1 METYVMLWHKII
13 KKTCFIVITVV
24 FLLNMTEIQHMQ
36 SPNLIHQCNK
46 DHTEVC
52 CSIGVHV
59 FSCGEWNV
67 ILVSAAHSDLS
78 AVLQPTPHP
87 NPNTHTLSH
96 LQPFSSHS
104 LTHFLSLFGRT
115 FHHKIGR
122 MKMLQRKKGW
132 VWEKD
137 LRKSVQHHAQLL
149 QSLSPRSLCFFPGRT
164 PLLHLNTTPVV
175 NFSRKRKKKLC
186 RELPDISR
194 VGGQAHTRATGHQA
208 DTTNGPEN
216 STVYE
221 EKKSIISV
229 HRSD

>member
-1 METYVMLWHKII
+1 MLWHKII
-13 KKTCFIVITVV
+13 KKTCFIAITVV
-24 FLLNMTEIQHMQ
+24 FILNMTEIHHMQ
-36 SPNLIHQCNK
+36 SPDLIHQCNK
-46 DHTEVC
+46 VC
-52 CSIGVHV
+52 CSVCVHV

-67 ILVSAAHSDLS
+67 ILFSAAHSDLS

-149 QSLSPRSLCFFPGRT
+149 RFQLFSVSLSPFSVLFPWQDS
-164 PLLHLNTTPVV
+164 PPP
-175 NFSRKRKKKLC
+175 S
-186 RELPDISR
+186 
-194 VGGQAHTRATGHQA
+194 
-208 DTTNGPEN
+208 
-216 STVYE
+216 
-221 EKKSIISV
+221 
-229 HRSD
+229 